1 MQGSRRDQGGHRGH
15 HRGGQR
21 GHGGSGGS
29 HDARSR
35 LPSYQ
40 EYMRSRNSGGGGGGT
55 GSGMT
60 NSNSA
65 RTGGYLRQDDD
76 YLYDRRST
84 SSRPS
89 YERSVDMFLKRTGE
103 VRRHHRR

>member
-1 MQGSRRDQGGHRGH
+1 MGPTSRNEGYMQGSRRDQGGHRGH

-40 EYMRSRNSGGGGGGT
+40 EYMRSRNSGGGG
-55 GSGMT
+55 
-60 NSNSA
+60 
-65 RTGGYLRQDDD
+65 RTGGYPRQDDD